1 MSEDIFGGPT
11 SGDRGS
17 CELTHVG
24 TRVKLQEHKVPL
36 TSKQDPSFY
45 SEIMFKV
52 ILGTNIWM
60 LSDVLPFMIPLCFET
75 ASISFVHVILGDNQ
89 LAQDYQTF
97 S

>member
-52 ILGTNIWM
+52 ILGTNI
-60 LSDVLPFMIPLCFET
+60 
-75 ASISFVHVILGDNQ
+75 
-89 LAQDYQTF
+89 
-97 S
+97 